1 MTAYVYILCNKPHGL
16 PYVGVTTYLPTR
28 MMQHRAGTG
37 SAFCRRYG
45 IKRLVLVE
53 EYPDIATAIRREKQ
67 VKAWKRA
74 WRIEL
79 IEKSNPKWDDLFDVM
94 LG

>member
-1 MTAYVYILCNKPHGL
+1 
-16 PYVGVTTYLPTR
+16 
-28 MMQHRAGTG
+28 MMQHRAGIG
-37 SAFCRRYG
+37 SAFCCRYG

-53 EYPDIATAIRREKQ
+53 PHPDIATAIKREKQ

-74 WRIEL
+74 WRVEL
-79 IEKSNPKWDDLFDVM
+79 IEKSNPNWDDLFDVM